1 MVLACTAGQTAAAS
15 PVMNPQARILGI
27 AREGWPFV
35 VIFVAFTA
43 LVWALAGFWWSLPL
57 LLLSLF
63 SLQFFR
69 DPRRPLPAAT
79 RGGVLCPAD
88 GRVIA
93 IEHVEDPYLQRPA
106 IKVSIFMN
114 VFDVHVNR
122 TPVAGVVQGA
132 WYFPGRFFNAALAK
146 ASLENERNALWLQS
160 SDGQDVTVV
169 QVAGLVARRILCYLR
184 PGDRA
189 ELGGRLGFIRFGSR
203 VDTYLPLGSELRVS
217 LGDRVRSGAQWL
229 AVLPETQA

>member
-1 MVLACTAGQTAAAS
+1 
-15 PVMNPQARILGI
+15 MNGRSNRVLGI
-27 AREGWPFV
+27 AREGLPFIAIFV
-35 VIFVAFTA
+35 VLASLLWV
-43 LVWALAGFWWSLPL
+43 LAGFWWSLPL

-69 DPRRPLPAAT
+69 DPPRPLPAAQP
-79 RGGVLCPAD
+79 GGVLCPAD

-93 IEHVEDPYLQRPA
+93 IERVEDPYLQRPS

-122 TPVAGVVQGA
+122 TPIEGVVQGA

-160 SDGQDVTVV
+160 RDGQDVTVV
-169 QVAGLVARRILCYLR
+169 QVAGLVARRILCYLA
-184 PGDRA
+184 PGDCA

-203 VDTYLPLGSELRVS
+203 VDTYLPLGSTLRVS
-217 LGDRVRSGAQWL
+217 LGQRVRSGAEWL
-229 AVLPETQA
+229 AVLPESRT

>member
-1 MVLACTAGQTAAAS
+1 
-15 PVMNPQARILGI
+15 MNRKARILGI
-27 AREGWPFV
+27 ALEGWPF
-35 VIFVAFTA
+35 ILAFLALTA
-43 LVWALAGFWWSLPL
+43 LLWCLAGLWWSLPM

-69 DPRRPLPAAT
+69 DPQRPLPEALA
-79 RGGVLCPAD
+79 GGVLCPAD

-93 IEHVEDPYLQRPA
+93 IEQVDDPYLQRPA
-106 IKVSIFMN
+106 IKISIFMN

-122 TPVAGVVQGA
+122 TPVAGLVRGV
-132 WYFPGRFFNAALAK
+132 WYFPGRFVNAALAK

-160 SDGQDVTVV
+160 GSGQDVTVV

-184 PGDRA
+184 QGDVA

-217 LGDRVRSGAQWL
+217 LGDKVRSGAQWL